1 MARWIQEGYW
11 GRYLLRLRDDG
22 TLFFYVP
29 RAGGG
34 WRVTEVDLS
43 PADDGAFGLTSFK
56 WYEVASTPTLQ
67 SSSSGG
73 SSSGSAAPAPA
84 QPGYVR
90 PGAPPNARLVDILR
104 SLNDGIPISAAPPPP
119 QTQTTDDDEP

>member
-22 TLFFYVP
+22 LLQFHIP

-34 WRVTEVDLS
+34 WRVLEVDLS
-43 PADDGAFGLTSFK
+43 PADDGAFGLTNYRWF
-56 WYEVASTPTLQ
+56 EVASTPTLQ
-67 SSSSGG
+67 SGSSG
-73 SSSGSAAPAPA
+73 AAASPG

-104 SLNDGIPISAAPPPP
+104 SLNDGTPIPSAAPPPR
-119 QTQTTDDDEP
+119 TRATDEEP

>member
-22 TLFFYVP
+22 LLQFHIP

-34 WRVTEVDLS
+34 WRVLEVNLS
-43 PADDGAFGLTSFK
+43 PADDGAFGLTSYRWF
-56 WYEVASTPTLQ
+56 EVASTPTLQ
-67 SSSSGG
+67 GG
-73 SSSGSAAPAPA
+73 NVSAASAPG

-104 SLNDGIPISAAPPPP
+104 SFNDGIPVAAAPSHRTP
-119 QTQTTDDDEP
+119 TTDDDEP